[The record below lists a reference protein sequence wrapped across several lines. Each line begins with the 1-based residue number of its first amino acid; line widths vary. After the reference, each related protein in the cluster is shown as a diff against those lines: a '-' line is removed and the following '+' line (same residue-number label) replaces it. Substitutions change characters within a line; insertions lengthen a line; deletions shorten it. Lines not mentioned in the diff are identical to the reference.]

1 MGKTESS
8 KLPRGVTI
16 RKHSQGET
24 INITFTYKGVK
35 CREPLSNLEVNSKNL
50 KYAERILGEIHN
62 KIERGTF
69 VYADYFPRSSRLKI
83 FGNAA
88 AGKTVKMYLDEY
100 IGICETRKLSPSTIG
115 GYKKCRSALVSLH
128 SFPASEL
135 TPAAMKAWI
144 QSRTTTLKTIRN
156 QLSFLRS
163 ALDEAVTDGVLQINP
178 VSLVTASRYQSDK
191 SSADSNYIVDPLS
204 PDEVDALLAS
214 SGNKQW
220 ENLFMFAIQTG
231 LRSSELCAL
240 RWRDIDFIGKT
251 AHVQNASVVGV
262 IKGTKTKSGTRK
274 VELND
279 LAMVVLASQKTFTF
293 MKDATIF
300 EDPKTNKP
308 WASADAIRKK
318 AWVPTLRKAGIRY
331 RNPYQTRHTFATR
344 HISQGANLFWLAG
357 QMGHKGPEM
366 LFRHYGRYLKFYDG
380 NTSAKNTLLMQ
391 DLHVKT
397 MDRAP

>member
-1 MGKTESS
+1 MGTTESP

-16 RKHSQGET
+16 RKHSNGET

-35 CREPLSNLEVNSKNL
+35 CREPLSNLDVTPKNI
-50 KYAERILGEIHN
+50 KYAERTLGEIHN

-69 VYADYFPRSSRLKI
+69 VYAKYFPRSTRLKI

-100 IGICETRKLSPSTIG
+100 LVICETRKLSPSTIG
-115 GYKKCRSALVSLH
+115 GYKKCSSALSSLH
-128 SFPASEL
+128 ILPASEL
-135 TPAAMKAWI
+135 TPAALKQWI
-144 QSRTTTLKTIRN
+144 QSQKTTLKTIRN

-163 ALDEAVTDGVLQINP
+163 SLDEAVTDGVLQINP
-178 VSLVTASRYQSDK
+178 VSLVTASRYQSNK
-191 SSADSNYIVDPLS
+191 SDAESSYIVDPLS
-204 PDEVDALLAS
+204 PAEVSALLTS
-214 SGNKQW
+214 TGNKQW
-220 ENLFMFAIQTG
+220 ENLFRFAIQTG

-240 RWRDIDFIGKT
+240 RWRDIDFVEKT
-251 AHVQNASVVGV
+251 AHVQSASVSGV
-262 IKGTKTKSGTRK
+262 TKGTKTKAGTRK
-274 VELND
+274 VELTD
-279 LAMVVLASQKTFTF
+279 EAMIALNEQKPFSF
-293 MKDATIF
+293 MKDGCVF

-344 HISQGANLFWLAG
+344 LISRGVNLFWLAA

-366 LFRHYGRYLKFYDG
+366 LFRHYGRYLKEYDG
-380 NTSAKNTLLMQ
+380 NTERKSTL
-391 DLHVKT
+391 VSG
-397 MDRAP
+397 RN

>member
-1 MGKTESS
+1 MGTTESP

-16 RKHSQGET
+16 RKHRNGET

-35 CREPLSNLEVNSKNL
+35 CREPLSNLDVTPKNI
-50 KYAERILGEIHN
+50 KYAERTLGEIYN

-69 VYADYFPRSSRLKI
+69 VYAEYFPRSTRLKI

-100 IGICETRKLSPSTIG
+100 LVICEMRKLSPSTIG
-115 GYKKCRSALVSLH
+115 GYKKCRSALSSLH
-128 SFPASEL
+128 MFPASEL
-135 TPAAMKAWI
+135 TPAALKTWI
-144 QSRTTTLKTIRN
+144 QSQKTTLKTIRN

-178 VSLVTASRYQSDK
+178 VSLVTASRYQRDK
-191 SSADSNYIVDPLS
+191 SEAESSYVVDPLS
-204 PDEVDALLAS
+204 PAEVDALLSAA
-214 SGNKQW
+214 GNKQW
-220 ENLFMFAIQTG
+220 ENLFRFAIQTG

-240 RWRDIDFIGKT
+240 RWRDIDFVSRT

-262 IKGTKTKSGTRK
+262 IKGTKTKAGTRK
-274 VELND
+274 VELTEEA
-279 LAMVVLASQKTFTF
+279 LKALASQKLVTF
-293 MKDATIF
+293 MRNETIF

-308 WASADAIRKK
+308 WANADAIRKK
-318 AWVPTLRKAGIRY
+318 AWIPTLRKAGIRY
-331 RNPYQTRHTFATR
+331 RNPYQTRHTYATK

-366 LFRHYGRYLKFYDG
+366 LFRHYGRYLSHYD
-380 NTSAKNTLLMQ
+380 NHTSTTITSNCKN
-391 DLHVKT
+391 
-397 MDRAP
+397 

>member
-1 MGKTESS
+1 MGSTESP

-16 RKHSQGET
+16 RKHRNGET

-35 CREPLSNLEVNSKNL
+35 CREPLSNLDVIPKNI
-50 KYAERILGEIHN
+50 KYAERTLGEIYN

-69 VYADYFPRSSRLKI
+69 VYAEYFPRSTRLKI
-83 FGNAA
+83 FGNVS

-100 IGICETRKLSPSTIG
+100 LVICETRKLSPSTIG
-115 GYKKCRSALVSLH
+115 GYKKCRSALSSLH
-128 SFPASEL
+128 MFPASEL
-135 TPAAMKAWI
+135 TPAALKTWI
-144 QSRTTTLKTIRN
+144 QSQKTTLKTIRN

-178 VSLVTASRYQSDK
+178 VSLVTASRYQSSKTDEK
-191 SSADSNYIVDPLS
+191 SDYIVDPLS
-204 PDEVDALLAS
+204 PAEVETLLRS
-214 SGNKQW
+214 TSNKQW
-220 ENLFMFAIQTG
+220 ENLFRFAIETG

-240 RWRDIDFIGKT
+240 TWRDIDFIGKT

-262 IKGTKTKSGTRK
+262 IKGTKTKAGTRK
-274 VELND
+274 VELTEQA
-279 LAMVVLASQKTFTF
+279 LYALTCQKPFTF

-300 EDPKTNKP
+300 EDPKTEKP

-331 RNPYQTRHTFATR
+331 RNPYQTRHTFASR
-344 HISQGANLFWLAG
+344 HISQGANIFWLAS

-366 LFRHYGRYLKFYDG
+366 LFRHYGSYLKEYDSHTYPITID
-380 NTSAKNTLLMQ
+380 NLNQKST
-391 DLHVKT
+391 T
-397 MDRAP
+397 M

>member
-1 MGKTESS
+1 MGTTESP

-16 RKHSQGET
+16 RKHRNGET

-35 CREPLSNLEVNSKNL
+35 CREPLSNLDVTPKNI
-50 KYAERILGEIHN
+50 KYAERTLGEIYN

-69 VYADYFPRSSRLKI
+69 VYAEYFPRSNRLRI

-100 IGICETRKLSPSTIG
+100 LVICETRKLSPSTIG
-115 GYKKCRSALVSLH
+115 GYKKCRSALSALH
-128 SFPASEL
+128 IFPASEL
-135 TPAAMKAWI
+135 TPAALKTWI
-144 QSRTTTLKTIRN
+144 QSQKTTLKTIRN

-163 ALDEAVTDGVLQINP
+163 ALDEAVTDGILQINP

-191 SSADSNYIVDPLS
+191 SEAESSYVVDPLT
-204 PDEVDALLAS
+204 PTEVDALLSAA
-214 SGNKQW
+214 GNKQW
-220 ENLFMFAIQTG
+220 ENLFRFAIQTG

-240 RWRDIDFIGKT
+240 RWRDIDFAGRT

-262 IKGTKTKSGTRK
+262 IKATKTKAGTRK
-274 VELND
+274 VELTEEA
-279 LAMVVLASQKTFTF
+279 LAALDSQKLFTF
-293 MKDATIF
+293 MKGEMIF
-300 EDPKTNKP
+300 EDPKRNKP

-366 LFRHYGRYLKFYDG
+366 LFRHYGKYLAEYDG
-380 NTSAKNTLLMQ
+380 RTSIEK
-391 DLHVKT
+391 KS
-397 MDRAP
+397 